1 MKIHANGINMNCEI
15 TGEGKCVALVH
26 GFGDN
31 LQMWYNQVPEF
42 AKRYQVLTYD
52 VRGFGLTEKTK
63 EPYSID
69 LFAKDLYELLGAL
82 EIRSVC
88 VLGFSMGGRIALE
101 LALTYPE
108 MTTGLILANSCVET
122 FPRPE
127 MAKHRK
133 IMGSIL
139 QQGNIEAISETMTKG
154 SFSPGFEKDN
164 PAAFQ
169 RCLDIRMQ
177 NDPADYLAIMHA
189 VDEALD
195 APVDLSRLECPV
207 LIIAGDG
214 DALMGG
220 SVAEYMKRAIGN
232 AKLKVLPSGHLSA
245 IECPEKFN
253 RAVLNFVENG
263 SRAAVYIEKKNCCT
277 TRRI

>member
-1 MKIHANGINMNCEI
+1 MKIHANGINMNYQL
-15 TGEGKCVALVH
+15 TGEGKYVALVH

-42 AKRYQVLTYD
+42 SKRYQVLCYD
-52 VRGFGLTEKTK
+52 VRGFGLTENSKG
-63 EPYSID
+63 PYSID

-82 EIRSVC
+82 EISSVC

-101 LALTYPE
+101 FALAYPK

-133 IMGSIL
+133 IMASVL
-139 QQGNIEAISETMTKG
+139 QQGNIEAISGTMTKG

-207 LIIAGDG
+207 LMIAGDG

-220 SVAEYMKRAIGN
+220 SVAEYMTKAIGN
-232 AKLKVLPSGHLSA
+232 ARLKILPTGHLSA

-253 RAVLNFVENG
+253 RAVLDFMEDL
-263 SRAAVYIEKKNCCT
+263 RL
-277 TRRI
+277 RQ

>member
-1 MKIHANGINMNCEI
+1 MKTHANGINMNCEL
-15 TGEGKCVALVH
+15 TGEDKCVALVH

-31 LQMWYNQVPEF
+31 LQMWYNQVPDF
-42 AKRYQVLTYD
+42 SKKYQVLCYD

-69 LFAKDLYELLGAL
+69 LFAKDFYELLGAL
-82 EIRSVC
+82 EISSVC

-101 LALTYPE
+101 FALTYPK

-133 IMGSIL
+133 IMASVLRQCKIKT
-139 QQGNIEAISETMTKG
+139 ISETMTKG

-169 RCLDIRMQ
+169 KCMDIRMQ
-177 NDPADYLAIMHA
+177 NDPIDYLAIMHA

-195 APVDLSRLECPV
+195 AAVDLNRLECPV
-207 LIIAGDG
+207 LMIAGDG
-214 DALMGG
+214 DPLMGG
-220 SVAEYMKRAIGN
+220 SVAEYMKKAIGN
-232 AKLKVLPSGHLSA
+232 ARLKILPTGHLSA
-245 IECPEKFN
+245 IEDPEKFN
-253 RAVLNFVENG
+253 RVVLNFMEDLQW
-263 SRAAVYIEKKNCCT
+263 RE
-277 TRRI
+277 